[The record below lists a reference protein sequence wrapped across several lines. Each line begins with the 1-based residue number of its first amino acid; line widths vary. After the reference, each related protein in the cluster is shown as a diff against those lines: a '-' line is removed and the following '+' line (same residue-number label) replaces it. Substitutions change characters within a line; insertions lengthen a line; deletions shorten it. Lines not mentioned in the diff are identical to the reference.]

1 MIFHLL
7 PLTDM
12 SQHGRAEENPL
23 GVTYASDHMSSIYNE
38 MINMVMTFFRPIRLL
53 VTCKAVK

>member
-23 GVTYASDHMSSIYNE
+23 GVTYASDHMS
-38 MINMVMTFFRPIRLL
+38 
-53 VTCKAVK
+53 